1 MECLYFVYLILACAV
16 FIEKVGK
23 IILVVVVVVV
33 VVVAV
38 VGV

>member
-1 MECLYFVYLILACAV
+1 MYFVYWILACAV